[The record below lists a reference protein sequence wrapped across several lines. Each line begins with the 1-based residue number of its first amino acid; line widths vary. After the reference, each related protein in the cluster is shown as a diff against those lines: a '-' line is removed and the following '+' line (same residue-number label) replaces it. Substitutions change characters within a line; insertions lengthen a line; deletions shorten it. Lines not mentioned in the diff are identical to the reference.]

1 MDVMQVEPRTKLAAA
16 DDDHLVGLARQR
28 DEAAVRLLIK
38 RHNQRLFR
46 TARSVVRDDAEAED
60 VVQAAYVK
68 AFTHLDGFRGDAQF
82 STWLTRIALN
92 EAIARLRRR
101 RPTTDIDALDRGDV
115 RMSAEIIQF
124 PTITPTLDPETEM
137 SRGEVREILERAVDE
152 LPQGFRSVFVLRDV
166 HGLSI
171 EETASQLALKPETV
185 RTRLHRAR
193 KMLRLAIET
202 QLAGAFSSLFPFDG
216 ARCAHMADRVLDEL
230 RATGWQPAAS

>member
-1 MDVMQVEPRTKLAAA
+1 MRTQQQSPTRLADA
-16 DDDHLVGLARQR
+16 DDEYLVELARQR
-28 DEAAVRLLIK
+28 DEAAVRELIR

-46 TARSVVRDDAEAED
+46 TARSVVRNDAEAED

-68 AFTHLDGFRGDAQF
+68 AFTHLDGFRGEAQF

-101 RPTTDIDALDRGDV
+101 RPTTDIEALDRIDA
-115 RMSAEIIQF
+115 RSSAEIIQF
-124 PTITPTLDPETEM
+124 PSITPTLDPETEM
-137 SRGEVREILERAVDE
+137 ARGEVREILERAVDE

-171 EETASQLALKPETV
+171 EETANQLALKPETV

-202 QLAGAFSSLFPFDG
+202 QMAGAFSSLFPFDG
-216 ARCAHMADRVLDEL
+216 ARCAHMADRVLGEL
-230 RATGWQPAAS
+230 RSAAGW